1 MNRIDEQQTVVWTV
15 VAIEFCLEQQLDTQ
29 CGNDEIIVVE
39 NASYGRM
46 RLNRCV
52 HTDYGFIG
60 CGTDVTDVLAGKCS
74 GRRRCQVVN
83 IEALFAA
90 SRVCPTDLKSYL
102 EASFTCVKGLSLC
115 SSVCLTICL
124 SARLAVSTKSF
135 KNV

>member
-1 MNRIDEQQTVVWTV
+1 MVMSVYERKDHDKNVRLFVVCTV
-15 VAIEFCLEQQLDTQ
+15 VAMEFCLEQQLDTQ

-60 CGTDVTDVLAGKCS
+60 CGTDVTDVLAGQCS

-83 IEALFAA
+83 IVVLFAA
-90 SRVCPTDLKSYL
+90 SNVCPGDLKTYL
-102 EASFTCVKGLSLC
+102 EASFSCVRGP
-115 SSVCLTICL
+115 SVCL
-124 SARLAVSTKSF
+124 F
-135 KNV
+135 